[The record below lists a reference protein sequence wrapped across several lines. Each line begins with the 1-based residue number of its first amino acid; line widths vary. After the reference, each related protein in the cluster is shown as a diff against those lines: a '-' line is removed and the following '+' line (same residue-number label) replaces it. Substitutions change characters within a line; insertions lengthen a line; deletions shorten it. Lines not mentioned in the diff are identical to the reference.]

1 VEPRERCVRAI
12 TRELP
17 DRIPLDF
24 NCRPEPLAEL
34 MRALGVDDYERLL
47 RALGV
52 DFRGT
57 GCVLKGGYRPPL
69 GAKPAREWVYGPTW
83 VVGRVGE
90 YELAVNIWGVEVLFA
105 PHTYTYKYHS
115 HPLQRIELSEY
126 EWPELDEEATV
137 RLVSEARCRYGE
149 YCLKA
154 GVEHLW
160 ENAWQLLGF
169 NEAMRLMLRD
179 PAKFER
185 VLDGIDRIRLEEAKL
200 LCDLGVDVI
209 YDGDDVGMQK
219 GMMMS
224 PQLWRR
230 FLKPRYERLA
240 RVIHRRG
247 AFFMF
252 HSDGWIEPIVP
263 DLIEVGVDILNPV
276 QPECM
281 DPYRLKELY
290 GDELSFHGTISV
302 QTTLPF
308 ASPAEVEALVRERI
322 ERMGPTGFILA
333 PTHAI
338 QPGTPIE
345 NVLAMYEA
353 ALRYGWVT
361 GARSEAAS
369 WGIGL

>member
-1 VEPRERCVRAI
+1 VKPRERCVRAI
-12 TRELP
+12 ERELP
-17 DRIPLDF
+17 DRVPLDF

-34 MRALGVDDYERLL
+34 ARALGVSDYEKLL
-47 RALGV
+47 QALGV

-57 GCVLKGGYRPPL
+57 GCALKGGYRPPP

-115 HPLQRIELSEY
+115 HPLQKLELSEY
-126 EWPELDEEATV
+126 EWPELDEETTAEA
-137 RLVSEARCRYGE
+137 VSEARHRYSE
-149 YCLKA
+149 YCLSA

-169 NEAMRLMLRD
+169 NEAIKLMLKD
-179 PAKFER
+179 PAKLER

-240 RVIHRRG
+240 QVIHKRG

-252 HSDGWIEPIVP
+252 HSDGWIEPIIP
-263 DLIEVGVDILNPV
+263 DLIEVGVDLLNPV

-281 DPYRLKELY
+281 DPYRLKEAY
-290 GDELSFHGTISV
+290 GDKLSFHGTVSV

-308 ASPAEVEALVRERI
+308 ASPAEVERLVKERI

-338 QPGTPIE
+338 QPGTPVE
-345 NVLAMYEA
+345 NVLTMYRV
-353 ALRYGWVT
+353 ALKHGKV
-361 GARSEAAS
+361 GAS
-369 WGIGL
+369 G